1 MQQVFTIDFIVYSL
15 CCAHLF
21 GHRLT
26 RFHPDSSENG
36 ALTNNFVDAQ
46 FLQAVWPQELDDVRL
61 LIITVVDGGIMTHDW
76 NLFTPKP
83 NVQAAIDSGEE
94 WAGRDVILK
103 LENGHFTILRAKS
116 QSEHPVQDLLN
127 MIGESKGTEAPGE
140 RQLLH
145 LESIFGGQPD
155 PTRPRSVLQL
165 YADVFESAEALPSV
179 LPPADPPASESN
191 EPCSA
196 LHPAQVSSAQE
207 LAPNSEPSLLSEPA
221 GNLAC

>member
-1 MQQVFTIDFIVYSL
+1 M
-15 CCAHLF
+15 
-21 GHRLT
+21 
-26 RFHPDSSENG
+26 
-36 ALTNNFVDAQ
+36 DAQ

-116 QSEHPVQDLLN
+116 PSEHPVQDLLN

-155 PTRPRSVLQL
+155 PTRPTSVLQL
-165 YADVFESAEALPSV
+165 YADVFECAEALPSAV
-179 LPPADPPASESN
+179 PHPPASESN
-191 EPCSA
+191 EPCST
-196 LHPAQVSSAQE
+196 LHPAQVPSAQ
-207 LAPNSEPSLLSEPA
+207 APAANSEPSLLSEPA
-221 GNLAC
+221 GNVGVAHS

>member
-1 MQQVFTIDFIVYSL
+1 M
-15 CCAHLF
+15 F

-26 RFHPDSSENG
+26 RFRPDSSENG

-116 QSEHPVQDLLN
+116 PSEHPVQDLLN

-155 PTRPRSVLQL
+155 PTRPTSVLQL
-165 YADVFESAEALPSV
+165 YADVFECAEALPS
-179 LPPADPPASESN
+179 AASESN

-196 LHPAQVSSAQE
+196 LHPAQVSSAQ
-207 LAPNSEPSLLSEPA
+207 APAANSEPSLLSEPD
-221 GNLAC
+221 GNVGVAHS